1 MESQLGEMTQQA
13 KVLSP
18 KPDYLNSIPRPH
30 MVERESYLLKVVLRL

>member
-30 MVERESYLLKVVLRL
+30 MVERERATS